1 MPCRCD
7 YDEYVPKP
15 PKTVKDKNIRENKI
29 IENLKNQLAALG
41 KTYNDLKHEYDS
53 VKQLLCYV
61 CGSMIYK
68 NNDLSELDERL
79 VKWWK
84 EHDIYDR
91 FRTLENFK
99 KHFMSNPDQCPTKDD
114 VYKWFVKQ
122 AEDVHPLSDYHKNIF
137 FHDVW
142 DEFVD
147 WFNGRKRREERIAEL
162 KAELAKLE
170 AEA

>member
-15 PKTVKDKNIRENKI
+15 PKTVKAKNTSENKI
-29 IENLKNQLAALG
+29 IENLRNQLATLG
-41 KTYNDLKHEYDS
+41 KTYNDLKQECDS
-53 VKQLLCYV
+53 VTQLLCYM
-61 CGSMIYK
+61 CGSHIY
-68 NNDLSELDERL
+68 NHGGLFEFDDRL

-99 KHFMSNPDQCPTKDD
+99 THFMSNPDQCPTRDD

-122 AEDVHPLSDYHKNIF
+122 AEDVHPLSEYHKHEF
-137 FHDVW
+137 FNELW
-142 DEFVD
+142 DEFTAWVD
-147 WFNGRKRREERIAEL
+147 SRKSRKERIAAL

-170 AEA
+170 SEV